1 MNQTCDLDKS
11 EITSYC
17 HTTTNE
23 VRHKVDRCGK
33 ICEYRSTTEQKILP
47 KNKKIKHACKSKH
60 KTLVAWSAQ
69 KLDSEGLTSFARH
82 ARLPRCRL
90 QRLA

>member
-23 VRHKVDRCGK
+23 VATRLTDVVKYASID
-33 ICEYRSTTEQKILP
+33 QQQ
-47 KNKKIKHACKSKH
+47 NKKYYQKTKKSSMLANLNIKR
-60 KTLVAWSAQ
+60 W
-69 KLDSEGLTSFARH
+69 
-82 ARLPRCRL
+82 
-90 QRLA
+90 